1 MKQLR
6 DWVLSRWILLLTLL
20 ALSLVTGFLLT
31 YRLSSLVP
39 GLSAEEQHYIQA
51 QISGRQILNNPVFV
65 FHKLP
70 TYLLFKLHIHR
81 ISAYRA
87 VSGILAASMVVSGFF
102 ILKRWYSRRIAI
114 LGSMLLASS
123 ALTLHVGRLA
133 TPDATFM
140 MLLPL
145 GASVLWMLSTRRRK
159 LSLAILAVLIASSL
173 YIPGFIWLLLAL
185 CTWQR
190 KNLWLAIKK
199 TPWWLKAAGG
209 LLILI
214 SALPLIVA
222 SIHSPQNLLIVAG
235 LPTHILSIHQIGIN
249 IVRIPMQLF
258 FRGPTDPARWLG
270 QLPILDAFSTVMLI
284 LGIYSLRYH
293 LNKPRFKLLAG
304 TTIML
309 TILIILGGIPL
320 TALVPILYLLS
331 AAGIAFMLQQ
341 WFTVFPRNPIAR
353 ILATGLVSI
362 SVVSVMFYTS
372 NQYFVAWPHSP
383 QNVHVFK
390 YKL

>member
-6 DWVLSRWILLLTLL
+6 DWVLSRWKLLLTLL
-20 ALSLVTGFLLT
+20 VLVLVTGILLS
-31 YRLSSLVP
+31 YRLGSLVP
-39 GLSAEEQHYIQA
+39 GLSLEEQHYIQT
-51 QISGRQILNNPVFV
+51 QISGRQILDFPIFV

-70 TYLLFKLHIHR
+70 IYVLFKLHIHL

-87 VSGILAASMVVSGFF
+87 VSGIFAATMVLSGFF
-102 ILKRWYSRRIAI
+102 ILKRWYSQRIAI
-114 LGSMLLASS
+114 LGSLLLASS
-123 ALTLHVGRLA
+123 ALALHLGRLA
-133 TPDATFM
+133 TPDSTFM
-140 MLLPL
+140 LLLPL
-145 GASVLWMLSTRRRK
+145 LATVLWMLSTHKRK
-159 LSLAILAVLIASSL
+159 LSLIILAALVAVSL
-173 YIPGFIWLLLAL
+173 YIPGFIWLMLSL

-190 KNLWLAIKK
+190 KNLLSAIKK
-199 TPWWLKAAGG
+199 TTWWIKAAGG

-214 SALPLIVA
+214 SALPLVLA
-222 SIHSPQNLLIVAG
+222 SIHAPHILLIAAG
-235 LPTHILSIHQIGIN
+235 LPVHILSLRHIGNN
-249 IVRIPMQLF
+249 IVSIPMQLF

-304 TTIML
+304 TTLIL

-353 ILATGLVSI
+353 TLATGLVSM

-383 QNVHVFK
+383 QTVHVFNH
-390 YKL
+390 KL